1 MKGKPNFYNL
11 MYEDPRGYPKEMQ
24 GDERFWLWF
33 QADWYESVIM
43 TKSRPITEMKS
54 IDWQHLEN
62 LEIPVVSEV
71 VSACGRM
78 NMHSIMNFNC
88 DWNDEVIA
96 QFYAALHIDR
106 ENKVLH
112 WSLQGK
118 PFSIGYTQFAALL
131 GFPSSDLERPM
142 IHDKNVLE
150 DGEMHYMYD
159 NAYGDVEFGTVSGLI
174 FYYKMINQLLR
185 YTVTPKARNSDKI
198 LIMSRNLLA
207 SLGPNQP

>member
-1 MKGKPNFYNL
+1 
-11 MYEDPRGYPKEMQ
+11 
-24 GDERFWLWF
+24 
-33 QADWYESVIM
+33 M

-88 DWNDEVIA
+88 DWNDEVIT

-142 IHDKNVLE
+142 IHDKMCSRMVRCTICMI
-150 DGEMHYMYD
+150 MHM
-159 NAYGDVEFGTVSGLI
+159 VML
-174 FYYKMINQLLR
+174 
-185 YTVTPKARNSDKI
+185 
-198 LIMSRNLLA
+198 
-207 SLGPNQP
+207 SLVQFLDSFSITR